1 MEKYR
6 LEKLNKVQFAN
17 DEQRREELET
27 KGFKVVSI
35 YGKKVDNVKGTG
47 NGNK

>member
-6 LEKLNKVQFAN
+6 LENLNKVQFAN
-17 DEQRREELET
+17 DEQRRAELEA

-35 YGKKVDNVKGTG
+35 YGKKVEAVEETESGK
-47 NGNK
+47 

>member
-6 LEKLNKVQFAN
+6 MENLNKVQFAD
-17 DEQRREELET
+17 DERRREELEA

-35 YGKKVDNVKGTG
+35 YGKKVDAVKETE
-47 NGNK
+47 NREK